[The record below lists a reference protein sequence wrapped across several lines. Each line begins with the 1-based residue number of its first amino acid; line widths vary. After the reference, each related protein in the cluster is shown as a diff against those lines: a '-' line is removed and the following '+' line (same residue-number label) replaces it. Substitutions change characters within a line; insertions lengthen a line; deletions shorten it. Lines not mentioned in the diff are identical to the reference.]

1 MTLYDLYAKAQGL
14 IDGKGLEEY
23 VEGYYGAMECYH
35 EMRAEMANEVA
46 MFGDSGPG
54 SWLRA
59 QEIAADLAEHKAII
73 DAAYALVS

>member
-1 MTLYDLYAKAQGL
+1 MTNYELYAAARNL
-14 IDGKGLEEY
+14 LDSGKLEEH

-54 SWLRA
+54 SSLRA
-59 QEIAADLAEHKAII
+59 REVAASLAEEKLII
-73 DAAYALVS
+73 DAAYALA